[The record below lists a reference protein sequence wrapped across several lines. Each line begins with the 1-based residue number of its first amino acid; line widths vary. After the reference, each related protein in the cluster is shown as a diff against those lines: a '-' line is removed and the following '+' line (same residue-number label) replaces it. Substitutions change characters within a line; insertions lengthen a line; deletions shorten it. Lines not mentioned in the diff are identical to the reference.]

1 MQRSRWRTLLILF
14 AASTCVLALFSWDR
28 ILAPS
33 PHFHF
38 MDLAHSFLEG
48 RLDTDSPNRHRGT
61 RARPEDP
68 KGYQDAIN
76 RHLTGGDGKAVGWN
90 DWATIREITLTDGTE
105 VKGVFPWSD
114 QQGDA
119 RKRFRTFDGAEM
131 IIDGSLDIKKG
142 CEAPGRKCDKKR
154 HFVSFPPFPAVAMMP
169 LYLVFGYDTNDVL
182 FTVLD
187 AALNAVLLFLLL
199 EFLRTRGLSKR
210 SPREN
215 LLLTLLFTFG
225 TVNFFSAIRGEVWFT
240 ALILGVTLHVLYVM
254 LAVGARHPFWA
265 GLMLAL
271 GMATRTPIAFAFVF
285 FALEM
290 FRDGERMV
298 WPGWGPLLRKG
309 ALFAAPILAVGF
321 ALMAYNYARFDD
333 PFEFGHKFL
342 ANGTR
347 ASIRDHGLFSFWFLK
362 NNLAA
367 ALTNPPVI
375 DGFRPFIH
383 ITRHGL
389 GLFWCTPVLL
399 FIFWPREWSAFARNV
414 AVTAVIVAI
423 PSLFYQN
430 TGWAQFGYRFAL
442 DYLPYLFVLLAVCA
456 RPFNRLFVVAA
467 VASFLVSTLGAVTFD
482 RMAMFYYD

>member
-1 MQRSRWRTLLILF
+1 LVLF
-14 AASTCVLALFSWDR
+14 VASAVLLALFSWDR
-28 ILAPS
+28 VLGPS

-38 MDLAHSFLEG
+38 LDLAHSFLQG
-48 RLDTDSPNRHRGT
+48 RLDTDTLNRHRGQ
-61 RARPEDP
+61 RPRPDDP
-68 KGYQDAIN
+68 RGLQAAVD
-76 RHLTGGDGKAVGWN
+76 RHLSGGNGKAIGWN
-90 DWATIREITLTDGTE
+90 DWATIHVITLTDGTV

-119 RKRFRTFDGAEM
+119 KKRFRTLDGNEM
-131 IIDGSLDIKKG
+131 VIDRSVDIKKG
-142 CEAPGRKCDKKR
+142 CGSPTRLCDEKKN
-154 HFVSFPPFPAVAMMP
+154 FVSFPPFPAIAMMP

-182 FTVLD
+182 FTVIN
-187 AALNAVLLFLLL
+187 AALNAMLLFLLL
-199 EFLRTRGLSKR
+199 ELLTIRGLSGR
-210 SPREN
+210 SRREN
-215 LLLTLLFTFG
+215 LLLSLLFTFG

-240 ALILGVTLHVLYVM
+240 ALIMGVTLNVLYLM
-254 LAVGARHPFWA
+254 MAVEARHPLLA

-271 GMATRTPIAFAFVF
+271 GMATRTPIAFAFPF

-290 FRDGERMV
+290 FRDGERMR
-298 WPGWGPLLRKG
+298 WPGWGPVLKKG
-309 ALFAAPILAVGF
+309 ALFALPVLAVGF
-321 ALMAYNYARFDD
+321 ALMAYNYARFDS

-367 ALTNPPVI
+367 AITNPPVL

-389 GLFWCTPVLL
+389 SLFWCTPVLL
-399 FIFWPREWSAFARNV
+399 FLLWPARWSAFARNV
-414 AVTAVIVAI
+414 AVTALIVAI

-430 TGWAQFGYRFAL
+430 TGWAQFGYRFAI

-456 RPFNRLFVVAA
+456 RPFNNRLFVAA
-467 VASFLVSTLGAVTFD
+467 LVASFVMGVLGAVTFD
-482 RMAMFYYD
+482 RMPMFYYD